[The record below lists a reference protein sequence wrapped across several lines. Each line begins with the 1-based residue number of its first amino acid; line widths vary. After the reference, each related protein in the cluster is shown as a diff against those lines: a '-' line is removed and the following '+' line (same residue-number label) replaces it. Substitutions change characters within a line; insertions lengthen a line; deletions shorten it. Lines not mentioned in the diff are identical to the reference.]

1 MNRSPSGLLFSLC
14 IDGFV
19 KYKTAEGLSHRTVES
34 YEWVLRKWMEKMGDK
49 PVGKITS
56 SDVLDHLNYLRTEY
70 IPHTF
75 AKPNPAHDAPT
86 RRLSPKT
93 LRNHWI
99 TFKAFFRWAVTEFDI
114 KNPMDGIPG
123 PRYKEAPVAA
133 FTQSD
138 LAALLKSC
146 VYSREYNPVN
156 RHNFVTRRPSAKRDE
171 AMILS
176 MLDTGLRASELCSL
190 KIGELDLRTGKVV
203 IKHGD
208 EGGAKGGKGRTVFI
222 GKSTRRAVWRYLADR
237 EDRDDP
243 ESPVFI
249 NRGNRPFNSNS
260 LRHLIVRLAE
270 KAGVKGAHPH
280 KFRHTFAITYLRSGG
295 DVFTLQ
301 ALLGHSSLDMVRH
314 YAQIAE
320 MDIERVHRKASP
332 VDNFRF

>member
-1 MNRSPSGLLFSLC
+1 MNRNPSGLLFSLC

-19 KYKTAEGLSHRTVES
+19 KYKTAESLSQRTVDS
-34 YEWVLRKWMEKMGDK
+34 YEWILHQWLDRMGDK
-49 PVGKITS
+49 PVGTIS
-56 SDVLDHLNYLRTEY
+56 SADVLDYMAFLRTDY

-75 AKPNPAHDAPT
+75 AKPKFQDEPT
-86 RRLSPKT
+86 THNRLSPKT
-93 LRNHWI
+93 LRNHWV
-99 TFKAFFRWAVTEFDI
+99 TFKSFFAWAVVEFKI
-114 KNPMDGIPG
+114 KNPMEGIPG
-123 PRYKEAPVAA
+123 PRYKDAPVAA
-133 FTQSD
+133 FTQED
-138 LAALLKSC
+138 LAALLKAC
-146 VYSREYNPVN
+146 TYSREYNPIN

-171 AMILS
+171 AMIMF

-249 NRGNRPFNSNS
+249 NRGNHPFNSNS

-301 ALLGHSSLDMVRH
+301 ALLGHSSLDMLRH
-314 YAQIAE
+314 YGQIAE

-332 VDNFRF
+332 VDNFR

>member
-1 MNRSPSGLLFSLC
+1 MNRNPSGLLFSLC

-19 KYKTAEGLSHRTVES
+19 KYKTAEGLSQRTVDS
-34 YEWVLRKWMEKMGDK
+34 YEWVLRKWMEKIGDQ

-56 SDVLDHLNYLRTEY
+56 ADVLDYMTYLRTEY
-70 IPHTF
+70 VPHTF
-75 AKPNPAHDAPT
+75 AKPNPAHEAPT
-86 RRLSPKT
+86 RKLSPKT

-99 TFKAFFRWAVTEFDI
+99 TFKAFFGWAVAEFKI
-114 KNPMDGIPG
+114 KNPMEGIPG

-133 FTQSD
+133 FTQED
-138 LAALLKSC
+138 LAALLKAC
-146 VYSREYNPVN
+146 VYSREYNPIN

-171 AMILS
+171 AMILF

-249 NRGNRPFNSNS
+249 NRGNHPFNSNS
-260 LRHLIVRLAE
+260 LRHLIVRLAD

-301 ALLGHSSLDMVRH
+301 ALLGHSSLDVVRH

-332 VDNFRF
+332 VDNLRF